1 MKKLILWT
9 LAMLIALLP
18 CLSATAEE
26 NVSEPDFAGYWADPD
41 FDRMELVILPSEVTW
56 PDERMGEESSAHKYV
71 VIMSWPS
78 SDSEITVYHIVG
90 TLDDTGRTLS
100 YEGGL
105 LGEYISDENGE
116 LDEEETG
123 LLDDSGTGAFTM
135 TEDGTLRWQDSALK
149 EAAEM
154 VLQRETA
161 PVPTPEEIRAGYYQ
175 LLTGLEPGTA
185 GASLKLAKAVAEVY
199 RFCGGHPFWAMDTEA
214 FAVNLLAAQEGL
226 SEEEK
231 AVFSQ
236 NRGAL
241 TEEAVRLL
249 DETEEPGSAYADAGV
264 EEVMDELRNDPSVR
278 LSVETFIFAVETLNE
293 EP

>member
-1 MKKLILWT
+1 MKKLIL
-9 LAMLIALLP
+9 LALALLIAVLP
-18 CLSATAEE
+18 CVSAPAEE
-26 NVSEPDFAGYWADPD
+26 NVSEQYFEGFWADPA

-56 PDERMGEESSAHKYV
+56 LDERMGQESSVQKYV

-78 SDSEITVYHIVG
+78 SDSETTVYHIVG
-90 TLDDTGRTLS
+90 TLDEAGKTLA

-123 LLDDSGTGAFTM
+123 LLDDNGTGAFTM
-135 TEDGTLRWQDSALK
+135 TEDGTLLWQDSALK
-149 EAAEM
+149 ETAEM
-154 VLQRETA
+154 VLQREIA
-161 PVPTPEEIRAGYYQ
+161 PVATPEEIREGYYRQ
-175 LLTGLEPGTA
+175 LAGLEAGTA

-199 RFCGGHPFWAMDTEA
+199 RFCAGHPFWAMDTEA
-214 FAVNLLAAQEGL
+214 YALNLVAAQEGL

-231 AVFSQ
+231 AVFTQ

-249 DETEEPGSAYADAGV
+249 DETEELGSAYADAGV
-264 EEVMDELRNDPSVR
+264 EELMDELRNDPSVR